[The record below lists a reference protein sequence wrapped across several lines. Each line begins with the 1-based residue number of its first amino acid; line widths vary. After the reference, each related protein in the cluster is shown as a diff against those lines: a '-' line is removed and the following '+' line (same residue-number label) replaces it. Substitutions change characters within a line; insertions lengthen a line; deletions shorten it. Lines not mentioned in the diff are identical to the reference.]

1 MSKTSAPGKGQEAG
15 DAEEEELDE
24 WDKRIFSTG
33 CSQQTKLNDCYFDK
47 KDWRACKKEPAAS
60 AFTTRLARNDNLLML
75 YDRCRW
81 TFSASVGN
89 GRATIEGPK
98 RKIHDSAPPKRTKLR
113 HDFRSTRVYQA
124 QQARMAS
131 TATAPSDSPQQQPRP
146 ATDRFQPKEE
156 VAHTDDLTAGLGDQ
170 PIVLDEK
177 SRQVDWARSFHG
189 LSTEAFSKEAAHALL
204 APLEPE
210 DIEVKPDGIVYLP
223 EIKYRRILN
232 RAFGPGAWGLAPRGE
247 TIVTAKAVTREYALV
262 ALGRLVSV
270 ARGEQDYFTPEG
282 IPTAVEGCKSNA
294 LMRCC
299 KDLGVAS
306 ELWDPR
312 FIRKFIAD
320 HAKEVWVEH
329 QQTQKR
335 RKIWMR
341 KDDQV
346 RYPFKLYVSPPQ
358 GSARANNSK
367 Y

>member
-1 MSKTSAPGKGQEAG
+1 MVKFATRPKT
-15 DAEEEELDE
+15 
-24 WDKRIFSTG
+24 
-33 CSQQTKLNDCYFDK
+33 
-47 KDWRACKKEPAAS
+47 
-60 AFTTRLARNDNLLML
+60 
-75 YDRCRW
+75 
-81 TFSASVGN
+81 
-89 GRATIEGPK
+89 
-98 RKIHDSAPPKRTKLR
+98 
-113 HDFRSTRVYQA
+113 STRVYQA
-124 QQARMAS
+124 QQARAA
-131 TATAPSDSPQQQPRP
+131 TTVTAPTESAQQTAAFTQQLQPSDN
-146 ATDRFQPKEE
+146 
-156 VAHTDDLTAGLGDQ
+156 VVHTEDLTAGLSDK
-170 PIVLDEK
+170 PMVLDES

-189 LSTEAFSKEAAHALL
+189 LSTEPFSKEAAEALL
-204 APLEPE
+204 APISPE

-232 RAFGPGAWGLAPRGE
+232 KAFGPGAWGLAPRGE
-247 TIVTAKAVTREYALV
+247 TIVTAKSVTREYALV

-270 ARGEQDYFTPEG
+270 ARGEQDYFSPEG

-312 FIRKFIAD
+312 FIRNFIAA

-341 KDDQV
+341 KDDLV
-346 RYPFKLYVSPPQ
+346 KYPFKLYTPPAQ
-358 GSARANNSK
+358 GGAARPGNSSK